1 MTIKTLTFIHE
12 LLIEE
17 EAKTARI
24 EKWCR
29 ESLYAAENEGK
40 PTEELKKEKDMASKF
55 HSEALAALQDF
66 ENHEWR

>member
-1 MTIKTLTFIHE
+1 MTIKTLTFIHQ

-17 EAKTARI
+17 EAKTSRI
-24 EKWCR
+24 EKWTR
-29 ESLYAAENEGK
+29 EQLYAAEDEGK
-40 PTEELKKEKDMASKF
+40 PTEELTKDKDRAFKH

>member
-29 ESLYAAENEGK
+29 ESLYAAEEEGK
-40 PTEELKKEKDMASKF
+40 PTEELRKDKERAF
-55 HSEALAALQDF
+55 EHHGEALAALQDF